1 MRRPSQLSFDTI
13 NPISARACALMTP
26 STIGDSCATR
36 QTWFDS
42 KDDKWRWLVC
52 DVLDVC
58 GEGDLD
64 WFTLS
69 SPSIIQTG
77 HATPRSFVYLLAT
90 GVDSGNPVLEQ
101 WSSYSLRANAE
112 AFIRLTDPEWIESL
126 PSLSFSRSSRE
137 NSDHCLVLKCCA
149 VSLMVLFSP
158 KDNHRRRRLGARLSS
173 QFRHFLH
180 YTLGH

>member
-1 MRRPSQLSFDTI
+1 M
-13 NPISARACALMTP
+13 
-26 STIGDSCATR
+26 
-36 QTWFDS
+36 
-42 KDDKWRWLVC
+42 
-52 DVLDVC
+52 
-58 GEGDLD
+58 
-64 WFTLS
+64 
-69 SPSIIQTG
+69 IQTG
-77 HATPRSFVYLLAT
+77 HATLRSFVNLLPT

-126 PSLSFSRSSRE
+126 PSLSLSHSSRE